1 MAVTHTNNWKNILD
15 KLQNVLRSEFK
26 GALPVYKGQKQ
37 QAGTRFLRLIPI
49 GSELS
54 TYNINGEIREFTVNM
69 ELYFNESNIKDTALD
84 EILRMVSRIEA
95 LIHDNI
101 TMTLA
106 DPNNSSAFNCR
117 IESTEL
123 NAAEGEELYLV
134 VFEWKCQH
142 QGNLD

>member
-54 TYNINGEIREFTVNM
+54 TYMVNSETREFTVNM

-106 DPNNSSAFNCR
+106 DSSYAFNCR

-142 QGNLD
+142 QGNFS